1 MTGVCDTEDMRSVW
15 VAAAMCLALAGCGE
29 DEADDATGRTTGPTT
44 DRGTPTRE
52 PSASP
57 ASTFTV
63 SGFVTANGT
72 FGIACRGTG
81 RSVDLHS
88 GAPVEVLGAEGAVI
102 ASGALGEG
110 FADDDSPQ
118 RRCIFPFTVRKVPEG
133 RGPFAVQVAR
143 RTAVPFTREHAGQV
157 TVTLP

>member
-1 MTGVCDTEDMRSVW
+1 MRKVW
-15 VAAAMCLALAGCGE
+15 LAAAMCLALAGCGE
-29 DEADDATGRTTGPTT
+29 DPADDRADRTT
-44 DRGTPTRE
+44 DRSTPTRE

-57 ASTFTV
+57 MRTFTV

-81 RSVDLHS
+81 RSADLRR
-88 GAPVEVLGAEGAVI
+88 GAPVVVLGADDAVI
-102 ASGALGEG
+102 GSGALGEG

-133 RGPFAVQVAR
+133 DGPFAVRVTR
-143 RTAVPFTREHAGQV
+143 RAAVPFTRAQGAQV
-157 TVTLP
+157 AVTLR